1 MKYVIGQECVGCH
14 SCKYNCPRDCISFVD
29 AKYRIDPSGCI
40 QCGTCAKVCPI
51 DAIYDADA
59 PETEP
64 EHHER
69 MELECDVLVVG
80 SGAGGMVAAVRA
92 AEQTGGKVLVIESA
106 KRIGGNSRF
115 AHGFFVDYCRLQQ
128 EAGMPDT
135 REDTIRRHMFLS
147 HWGCDPKVVRKAVY
161 SSGPFSDWL
170 WDQGGAEEYFQLI
183 GEFKE
188 AADVMVPMPNLSF
201 PRRRN
206 SAADQCRD
214 QSIGPGWMGSY
225 VVDKMYELFPG
236 YGIRLLTQTRGKEF
250 VRDDSGRYTALLA
263 EDTGGEVL
271 IRFKA
276 CVLATGGM
284 LGDREKVRKYF
295 PGVDAPG
302 SRPFHCLACPTSRGD
317 AITMGEK
324 MGAWVDYENFDISLL
339 GPAMHPYDSYSLYRI
354 MRRPEALYVNQDGKR
369 WIDETA
375 GLHGS
380 ARELLRQRGQT
391 AWAVFDDRSFEMF
404 AKEHIE
410 HPFDGTETWILEG
423 YRQDLEYGQ
432 MQDHCAKTADTLEEL
447 AVQIGVDPA
456 ALLETVDRYNHACDL
471 GLDEDFSK
479 DPRFLVPVKHGP
491 FHAFWGQVCSE
502 VCLGGVRINDK
513 GEVLEPDGTP
523 FGGIYAVGDNA
534 MGIRA
539 KGGPGAVSCLG
550 WACFSGWFV
559 GDSIREYLS
568 NG

>member
-201 PRRRN
+201 PPPPQ
-206 SAADQCRD
+206 QCGRSV
-214 QSIGPGWMGSY
+214 QGS
-225 VVDKMYELFPG
+225 VHW
-236 YGIRLLTQTRGKEF
+236 T
-250 VRDDSGRYTALLA
+250 
-263 EDTGGEVL
+263 
-271 IRFKA
+271 
-276 CVLATGGM
+276 
-284 LGDREKVRKYF
+284 
-295 PGVDAPG
+295 
-302 SRPFHCLACPTSRGD
+302 
-317 AITMGEK
+317 
-324 MGAWVDYENFDISLL
+324 
-339 GPAMHPYDSYSLYRI
+339 
-354 MRRPEALYVNQDGKR
+354 
-369 WIDETA
+369 
-375 GLHGS
+375 
-380 ARELLRQRGQT
+380 
-391 AWAVFDDRSFEMF
+391 
-404 AKEHIE
+404 
-410 HPFDGTETWILEG
+410 
-423 YRQDLEYGQ
+423 
-432 MQDHCAKTADTLEEL
+432 
-447 AVQIGVDPA
+447 
-456 ALLETVDRYNHACDL
+456 
-471 GLDEDFSK
+471 GLDG
-479 DPRFLVPVKHGP
+479 FLCG
-491 FHAFWGQVCSE
+491 GQDV
-502 VCLGGVRINDK
+502 
-513 GEVLEPDGTP
+513 
-523 FGGIYAVGDNA
+523 
-534 MGIRA
+534 
-539 KGGPGAVSCLG
+539 
-550 WACFSGWFV
+550 
-559 GDSIREYLS
+559 
-568 NG
+568 